1 MHIHLKTQTQTH
13 ISEHFTARQTHLLH
27 RIGIRYLED
36 LLAYYPVRYE
46 DRSTISTIAD
56 LLLKKTSGTVK
67 ATVERHETFFWKN
80 KPQTKVIIKDQSS
93 QAVLVGFNHYGLA
106 KSMPVGSE
114 FYIFGRFEFRYN
126 TIQTSN
132 FEFESVDTAEE
143 QRLTGKILPIYRLT
157 EGLHQKE
164 LHKLIRKAFS
174 ILRDNIAEPIPYF
187 FIKKRKLYTK
197 FEALHQLHFPEDFS
211 AIEKA
216 RQYGA
221 YEEFLF
227 LRTALGLQRSVTQNS
242 PKPRQYKSQSILNE
256 LFSNLPFQL
265 TDAQHRVIKEIADDL
280 NAPAPMNRLLQGDV
294 GSGKTTVAL
303 GGMLIAAE
311 NNHQSAFLVPTEV
324 LAFQHYKKIQQIT
337 QQLGY
342 ECMLLTGS
350 TPAKE
355 RLSIL
360 EKLKSGELKLIVGT
374 HALFQEDVHYA
385 GLGLAVIDEQH
396 KFGVEQRRA
405 LIDKGS
411 GVDVLLMS
419 ATPIPRTM
427 SLALYGDL
435 GISVIDELPKNRQE
449 IKTII
454 VKTSDYRKVFDL
466 LKQEIDSGRQA
477 FVVCPLIE
485 ESDSLDQVRS
495 AEETAAYFSET
506 LKQYKIGLVHGRMS
520 QEEKDAVMKDFA
532 EKKIDILTATTVIEV
547 GIDIPNATIM
557 IIENAE
563 RFGLAQ
569 LHQLRGRV
577 GRGQHQS
584 YCIAVNRSNEESNER
599 LKIFENTL
607 DGFAIAEADLQLRG
621 AGEILGTRQTGDPIF
636 KLADLGRDS
645 KILSAAVQDAAL
657 ILEKDPGL
665 EHPHHAYMK
674 KTIL

>member
-13 ISEHFTARQTHLLH
+13 ISEHFTARQTHLLS
-27 RIGIRYLED
+27 RIGIQYLED

-56 LLLKKTSGTVK
+56 LLLKQASGTVK

-106 KSMPVGSE
+106 KNMPVGSE

-132 FEFESVDTAEE
+132 FEFESVDAAEE

-227 LRTALGLQRSVTQNS
+227 LRTALGLQRSATQNS
-242 PKPRQYKSQSILNE
+242 SKPHQYKSQNILNE

-303 GGMLIAAE
+303 AGMLIAAE

-360 EKLKSGELKLIVGT
+360 EKLKNGELKLIVGT

-435 GISVIDELPKNRQE
+435 GISVIDELPKNRQQ

-454 VKTSDYRKVFDL
+454 VNTSDYRKVFDL

-485 ESDSLDQVRS
+485 ESDALDKVRS

-584 YCIAVNRSNEESNER
+584 YCIAVNRSSEESNER

-636 KLADLGRDS
+636 KLADLGKDS

>member
-1 MHIHLKTQTQTH
+1 MKTQTQTH
-13 ISEHFTARQTHLLH
+13 ISEYFTARQSYLLS
-27 RIGIRYLED
+27 RIGIQYLED
-36 LLAYYPVRYE
+36 LLEYYPVRYE

-56 LLLKKTSGTVK
+56 LLLKQIPGTIK
-67 ATVERHETFFWKN
+67 ATVERHETFFWNN
-80 KPQTKVIIKDQSS
+80 KSQTKVIIKDQSS

-106 KSMPVGSE
+106 KSMPVGNE

-143 QRLTGKILPIYRLT
+143 QRLTGKILPIYKLT
-157 EGLHQKE
+157 EGLRQKE

-174 ILRDNIAEPIPYF
+174 ILRDNIAEPIPHF

-197 FEALHQLHFPEDFS
+197 FEALHQLHFPEDFP

-227 LRTALGLQRSVTQNS
+227 LRTALGLQKSANQNS
-242 PKPRQYKSQSILNE
+242 PKPRQYNSQSILNQ
-256 LFSNLPFQL
+256 LFSNLPFRL
-265 TDAQHRVIKEIADDL
+265 TDAQNRVIKEIADDL
-280 NAPAPMNRLLQGDV
+280 NSPAPMNRLLQGDV

-303 GGMLIAAE
+303 ASMLIAAE

-337 QQLGY
+337 QQLGF

-350 TPAKE
+350 TSAKE
-355 RLSIL
+355 RVSVL
-360 EKLKSGELKLIVGT
+360 EKLKNGELKLIVGT
-374 HALFQEDVHYA
+374 HALFQEDVYYA

-427 SLALYGDL
+427 SLALHGDL
-435 GISVIDELPKNRQE
+435 GISVIDELPKDRQQ

-454 VKTSDYRKVFDL
+454 VNASDYKKVFEL
-466 LKQEIDSGRQA
+466 LKQEIYAGRQA

-485 ESDSLDQVRS
+485 ESESLNKVQS

-577 GRGQHQS
+577 GRSQHQS
-584 YCIAVNRSNEESNER
+584 YCIAINRSNEESNER
-599 LKIFENTL
+599 LEIFENTL

-636 KLADLGRDS
+636 KLADLSRDS

-657 ILEKDPGL
+657 ILEKDPAL